1 MSIVNR
7 SPLQPF
13 NFSTVL
19 PGGLVNPTYA
29 IYSPEVFKTLS
40 RPIGHPLPRG
50 EGNRERFTPHSSHF
64 TRPKAAFTLAEVL
77 ITLGIIGV
85 VAAMTLP
92 ALVANYKN
100 KILANQTKKTYATL
114 LNAMNK
120 WQYEMGASDYSGIF
134 IQSKTRKELA
144 DEFFSYLKIIK
155 KCPAGQNGCMADTY
169 KYPKAKN
176 DGQGKNAIHSMKNY
190 EKAILADGSSIAINP
205 YINGDAE
212 CGRIFTDKVTDS
224 NGNWV
229 SDGKGGYE
237 TTTSYSRQCGVL
249 IIDANGLKGPN
260 QLGADAYSF
269 IITNKKIANWHTQ
282 IDSAIIDESLN
293 YVNYDSS
300 ADFQ

>member
-1 MSIVNR
+1 M
-7 SPLQPF
+7 
-13 NFSTVL
+13 
-19 PGGLVNPTYA
+19 
-29 IYSPEVFKTLS
+29 PESFVE
-40 RPIGHPLPRG
+40 P
-50 EGNRERFTPHSSHF
+50 FTPHPSRF
-64 TRPKAAFTLAEVL
+64 TRRKAVIRIIRDVGKAWFSDTLRAGFACAHSAPFRKAAFTLAEVL

-100 KILANQTKKTYATL
+100 KVLANQTKKTYATL

-134 IQSKTRKELA
+134 IQSKTQRELGN
-144 DEFFSYLKIIK
+144 EFFSYLKIIK
-155 KCPAGQNGCMADTY
+155 KCPGGQYGCMADTY
-169 KYPKAKN
+169 KFPKARN
-176 DGQGKNAIHSMKNY
+176 DGQGKNATQNMKNFQ
-190 EKAILADGSSIAINP
+190 KAILADGSSIGLFP
-205 YINGDAE
+205 YVNGAAD
-212 CGRIFTDKVTDS
+212 CGRTFTNKVTDS

>member
-1 MSIVNR
+1 M
-7 SPLQPF
+7 
-13 NFSTVL
+13 
-19 PGGLVNPTYA
+19 
-29 IYSPEVFKTLS
+29 
-40 RPIGHPLPRG
+40 
-50 EGNRERFTPHSSHF
+50 
-64 TRPKAAFTLAEVL
+64 AEVL

-92 ALVANYKN
+92 SLVANYKN
-100 KILANQTKKTYATL
+100 KVFSNQTKKTYSTI

-120 WQYEMGASDYSGIF
+120 WQYETGASDYSGVF
-134 IQSKTRKELA
+134 IQSKTTKALA

-155 KCPAGQNGCMADTY
+155 KCYSGTNGCMSFEY

-176 DGQGKNAIHSMKNY
+176 DGLGKNAVLKTNGYHKV
-190 EKAILADGSSIAINP
+190 ILADGSSVAIMP
-205 YINGDAE
+205 YINGDAD

-224 NGNWV
+224 NGNWI

-237 TTTSYSRQCGVL
+237 TKETYSKQCGIM

-293 YVNYDSS
+293 YIDYNTGS
-300 ADFQ
+300 DFN

>member
-1 MSIVNR
+1 MQNTVIASKLRWGGGTDRANT
-7 SPLQPF
+7 SFYPDF
-13 NFSTVL
+13 NKRRAFLKAFS
-19 PGGLVNPTYA
+19 
-29 IYSPEVFKTLS
+29 
-40 RPIGHPLPRG
+40 
-50 EGNRERFTPHSSHF
+50 FTD
-64 TRPKAAFTLAEVL
+64 AFTLAEVL

-92 ALVANYKN
+92 SLVANYKN
-100 KILANQTKKTYATL
+100 KVLANQTKKTYSTL

-134 IQSKTRKELA
+134 IQSKSREELS

-155 KCPAGQNGCMADTY
+155 KCVIGTNGCMASEY

-176 DGQGKNAIHSMKNY
+176 DGQGKNAVLKTTGYH
-190 EKAILADGSSIAINP
+190 KAILADGSSLGIMP
-205 YINGDAE
+205 YINGDAD

-237 TTTSYSRQCGVL
+237 TKETYSKQCGIL
-249 IIDANGLKGPN
+249 IIDVNGLKGPN

-282 IDSAIIDESLN
+282 IDSAIIDENLN
-293 YVNYDSS
+293 YIDYS
-300 ADFQ
+300 AGGDFN